1 MCDIENISLAGP
13 APPEKF
19 YLKTFSQQQIKEA
32 AWPAC
37 SQPTLH
43 FNFLQNFQIQWK
55 KINLCSVKMFKF
67 IGNLFS
73 KFNNERNVFDRE
85 VGFI

>member
-32 AWPAC
+32 AWPDAWSAE

-43 FNFLQNFQIQWK
+43 FNFLQNFKIQWK

-67 IGNLFS
+67 SGNLFS
-73 KFNNERNVFDRE
+73 NLQ
-85 VGFI
+85 